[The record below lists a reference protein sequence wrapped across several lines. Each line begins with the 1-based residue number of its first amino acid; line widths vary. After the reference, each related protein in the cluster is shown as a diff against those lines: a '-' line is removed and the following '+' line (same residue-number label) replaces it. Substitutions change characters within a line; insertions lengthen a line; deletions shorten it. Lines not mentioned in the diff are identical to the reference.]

1 MTWVYGI
8 HAVETLLK
16 VAPERIREI
25 RLSKDRSDVRFKN
38 IEQMAGRQGVSFQYS
53 SKKFLDEKV
62 DGRHQGVIANCIEL
76 SPKNEQFIYS
86 LFKNR
91 GEKSFFVMLDG
102 VTDPY
107 NLGACL
113 RTAECAGVD
122 ALIVPRDRAVG
133 LTPTVRKVSC
143 GAAETVPL
151 VMVTNVARTLLK
163 LKQEGI
169 WVVGASEDAAAS
181 IFNQDLTGPLLVVMG
196 SEGKGLR
203 ELTRKS
209 CDFFV
214 QIPTFGE
221 ISSLNVSVAT
231 GIALF
236 EVVRQRN
243 FSCPN

>member
-221 ISSLNVSVAT
+221 ISSLNVSVAA
-231 GIALF
+231 GVALF
-236 EVVRQRN
+236 EVVRQRY
-243 FSCPN
+243 FLEPK